1 MPRVTIRDIQR
12 RKRAGEP
19 IVMIT
24 AYDHPGAQLVEQ
36 AGVDFILVGDSLG
49 MVMLGYDSTL
59 PVRLDD
65 MIHHGRAVVRGT
77 SRALVVVDL
86 PFMTYQVNA
95 EDALRNAGKLLQE
108 TGAGAVKLEGGA
120 SVAET
125 VRRIVDAGIPVMGH
139 LGLTPQSVHQLGGY
153 HVQGKTVKAEA
164 RLLEDAIALEAAG
177 AFALVLEVVP
187 AELAK
192 RVSERLQIPTIGIG
206 AGPWCDGQV
215 QVFHDLLGF
224 NDDFLPKHARRYAS
238 AAELIRSA
246 TRAYADDVRSRTFPT
261 ADESFGMDGPK
272 GGAPGDK
279 EHPSEIAA
287 LVEA

>member
-1 MPRVTIRDIQR
+1 MPRLTIRDIQH
-12 RKRAGEP
+12 RKRDGEP

-24 AYDHPGAQLVEQ
+24 AYDQPGARLVEQ

-49 MVMLGYDSTL
+49 MVVLGYDSTL
-59 PVRLDD
+59 PVTLDD
-65 MIHHGRAVVRGT
+65 MIRHGKAAVRGT
-77 SRALVVVDL
+77 SRALVVVDM

-95 EDALRNAGKLLQE
+95 EDALRNAGRLLQE

-120 SVAET
+120 PVAGT
-125 VRRIVDAGIPVMGH
+125 VRRIVEAGIPVMGH

-153 HVQGKTVKAEA
+153 HVQGKTAKAEA
-164 RLLEDAIALEAAG
+164 RLMEDAIAIEAAG

-192 RVSERLQIPTIGIG
+192 RVSERLRIPTIGIG

-224 NDDFLPKHARRYAS
+224 NDEFLPKHARRYAN
-238 AAELIRSA
+238 AADLIRSA
-246 TRAYADDVRSRTFPT
+246 ARTYADDVRSHAFPT
-261 ADESFGMDGPK
+261 ADESFGKQAMKPAPATNDGQPADT
-272 GGAPGDK
+272 G
-279 EHPSEIAA
+279 A